1 MIGIEKGLLDFTD
14 AQVVDYRGR
23 RMERELEQRAAGV
36 HVFVPPSGITAVRLH
51 GLRLRDA

>member
-1 MIGIEKGLLDFTD
+1 MIGIEKSLLDFTD

-23 RMERELEQRAAGV
+23 RMERELEQRATGV
-36 HVFVPPSGITAVRLH
+36 RVFVPPSGITAVRLH